1 MRHSE
6 KLAKKGKTMVV
17 FGTIAEFVLPVPFVW
32 STLKKKGAEK
42 ITASKLFRV
51 EELTELLVD
60 ACEDDPELI
69 KEFMEELE
77 TANNNPE
84 IIVEMVK
91 EAMEKREKKEKKS
104 SKDEEKE

>member
-6 KLAKKGKTMVV
+6 KLAKKGKAMVV

-42 ITASKLFRV
+42 VTASKLFQI
-51 EELTELLVD
+51 EELAELLVNT
-60 ACEDDPELI
+60 CEDDPELI

-84 IIVEMVK
+84 IIAELVK
-91 EAMEKREKKEKKS
+91 KAMEKREKKS

>member
-6 KLAKKGKTMVV
+6 KLAKKGKAMVV

-51 EELTELLVD
+51 EELAELLVD
-60 ACEDDPELI
+60 TCEDNPELME
-69 KEFMEELE
+69 EFMEEIK
-77 TANNNPE
+77 TANDNPE
-84 IIVEMVK
+84 IIAQLVK
-91 EAMEKREKKEKKS
+91 EAMEKREKKS
-104 SKDEEKE
+104 SKDEEK

>member
-6 KLAKKGKTMVV
+6 KLARKGKAMVV

-42 ITASKLFRV
+42 ITASKLFQV
-51 EELTELLVD
+51 EELAELLVNT
-60 ACEDDPELI
+60 CEDDPELI

-91 EAMEKREKKEKKS
+91 EAMKKREKKS